1 MKKTNENGWVRA
13 FNAQRRTWKPG
24 MGVTKVIPDKRH
36 DPPKYEPDLDEE
48 DDIDYEWE
56 PDREEDIDYDWEPD
70 WDDDWELEPEDELP
84 FV

>member
-36 DPPKYEPDLDEE
+36 DPPKYEPDLEE
-48 DDIDYEWE
+48 DLDYEW
-56 PDREEDIDYDWEPD
+56 DINDMDEADFDGDD
-70 WDDDWELEPEDELP
+70 WDLDPEDELP
-84 FV
+84 FIDWE